1 MSKDINNSEMTHNVT
16 EAILADITSLS
27 EYIIRLKGL
36 GIAVPTEVMVKGLN
50 DIKTKYASKTTS

>member
-16 EAILADITSLS
+16 EAILADITALS

-36 GIAVPTEVMVKGLN
+36 GIAVPTEVMVRGLN
-50 DIKTKYASKTTS
+50 DITVKYKQKNK